1 MNGHEWRA
9 GSGELSRGHRR
20 ASAWRRGVAPEK
32 RPEWLELAEAGIF
45 YFGITLM
52 PLLVVILLY
61 EWGLIG

>member
-1 MNGHEWRA
+1 M
-9 GSGELSRGHRR
+9 SSSLSRGHRR
-20 ASAWRRGVAPEK
+20 ANAWRRRVASEK
-32 RPEWLELAEAGIF
+32 RPEWLELAEAGVL

>member
-1 MNGHEWRA
+1 MA
-9 GSGELSRGHRR
+9 GALFRVDRR
-20 ASAWRRGVAPEK
+20 ARRRRPQAAAEK